1 MKRSSVFNIFL
12 IALFIIGC
20 SSNENTSAY
29 CPEDGCLLE
38 RNNPNERF
46 SETAEQPVDTDFE
59 AMETS
64 NDFPFPP
71 KAETFI
77 REGEIPRPKK
87 IFSSQGSENVEVR
100 RLGGIYWIYLEAL
113 PSKSWPLIKD
123 YLAYRNYDLSKEE
136 PSEGKIEAK
145 NVDNEFVELTL
156 EHGIKNNSSEVYLL
170 DESNQSKAQELFED
184 MAAYLSINLP
194 GYEGNSIAAQSL
206 NLNKKA
212 RIVYVQKEIGIE
224 FKLPFDRTWSAI
236 SRAIEKTDYE
246 VVDTNRE
253 LKYIQIKAK
262 NSNRNF
268 FQNLINPII
277 QDEAEADYELIFSDS
292 SGDTLLEF
300 KKLSQTEVSVDEL
313 VDNINESLS

>member
-1 MKRSSVFNIFL
+1 M
-12 IALFIIGC
+12 
-20 SSNENTSAY
+20 
-29 CPEDGCLLE
+29 
-38 RNNPNERF
+38 
-46 SETAEQPVDTDFE
+46 
-59 AMETS
+59 
-64 NDFPFPP
+64 
-71 KAETFI
+71 
-77 REGEIPRPKK
+77 
-87 IFSSQGSENVEVR
+87 
-100 RLGGIYWIYLEAL
+100 

-170 DESNQSKAQELFED
+170 DKSNQSKAQELFED